1 MRTNG
6 IIRRLSKSPN
16 PSLSVSTGTQ
26 IIVDGNRSLWIGLHV
41 AAFLSGFLTMAL
53 EMLIGRTFIPYFG
66 GTIYTWGALISIF
79 LSGMTAGYVLGGKAA
94 DRSPAPS
101 TIAIL
106 FIVSSAL
113 VVAVPL
119 FGEAIINGVLDR
131 IEDVR
136 YAALVASLAL
146 ACLPAATLAAVCP
159 YCVRLVL
166 ERKDNSGTVSGRLSG
181 LATAGSILG
190 TLGTSFF
197 LIPMMGVSSIYN
209 IVATAGVA
217 MALYFFAV
225 EYLRH
230 RRRRVGR
237 SAAIL
242 CAATLVLVVALEST
256 PGHAQPTSILM
267 RKNGLLE
274 QVDSEYNTIFIEKHN
289 SLVSMNFGYRANRYT
304 ESMIDLAD
312 PGALVVVY
320 TRYMSV
326 APVYVT
332 HDVKKVALVGLGGG
346 RTISYFVGG
355 LPQITADVA
364 ELDPS
369 VIELA
374 QKYFGVTSND
384 RLKISNKDG
393 RVFLNQTKD
402 KFDVILVDAY
412 RGPFVPFHLTTQ
424 EFYRLVKSRLTEG
437 GVVAQNVEPS
447 TMFFDSAYATM
458 KSVFA
463 NVDAFEASGNI
474 VLVGYGGDRLGD
486 AELARR
492 AAAAQAKLNLRYDLR
507 ELVKARKNVTV
518 EAGAKVLTDDF
529 APVEMLKTIK
539 RHNEKKA
546 P

>member
-1 MRTNG
+1 
-6 IIRRLSKSPN
+6 
-16 PSLSVSTGTQ
+16 VSTG
-26 IIVDGNRSLWIGLHV
+26 IHAIVQQNRSLWLGLHV

-101 TIAIL
+101 AIAVL
-106 FIVSSAL
+106 FIASAAL
-113 VVAVPL
+113 VMAVPL

-136 YAALVASLAL
+136 YAALAASLAL

-159 YCVRLVL
+159 YCVRLLL
-166 ERKDNSGTVSGRLSG
+166 ERNDNSGTVSGRLSG

-197 LIPMMGVSSIYN
+197 FIPLMGVSNIYN
-209 IVATAGVA
+209 IVASAGVA
-217 MALYFFAV
+217 MAVYFFAV
-225 EYLRH
+225 EY
-230 RRRRVGR
+230 RRQRRTRVGH
-237 SAAIL
+237 SAALL
-242 CAATLVLVVALEST
+242 CLAASVLLAALAST
-256 PGHAQPTSILM
+256 PGYAQPSPIMM
-267 RKNGLLE
+267 RKDGLLE
-274 QVDSEYNTIFIEKHN
+274 RVDSEYNTIFIEKHG

-304 ESMIDLAD
+304 ESIIDVANPAD
-312 PGALVVVY
+312 LVVVY
-320 TRYMSV
+320 TRYMST
-326 APVYVT
+326 ALAYVQ
-332 HDVKKVALVGLGGG
+332 HDVKKVALIGLGGG
-346 RTISYFVGG
+346 RTISYFAAS
-355 LPQITADVA
+355 LPQATAEVA

-369 VIELA
+369 VIEMA
-374 QKYFGVTSND
+374 QKYFGVANNN
-384 RLKISNKDG
+384 RLRIVNKDG

-463 NVDAFEASGNI
+463 HVDAFEASGNI
-474 VLVGYGGDRLGD
+474 VLIGYDEARPSD

-492 AAAAQAKLNLRYDLR
+492 AAAVQAKLNLKYDLR
-507 ELVKARKNVTV
+507 ELVKARKEVTV
-518 EAGAKVLTDDF
+518 DAGAKVLTDDF